1 MYISLYWCIFFS
13 PPSLLSASLSPL
25 SSCSDFLLLSASLVL
40 LPSLCLSLCQPP
52 PTWTRRAN
60 ERPTSNRHGNSM
72 WMCSAR
78 GVGRSV
84 CRNCTRRLSWTY
96 RVCCKVGESA
106 AGASSV
112 RFRATRGCVARSSA
126 CPDLPGSC
134 VFVLFLWVCVLHR
147 LACVLSVKI
156 LHFHSHSVF
165 PSACKKGTICFS
177 IPLSILVFSL
187 HSPPIVPLLFLTHT
201 LSFFMIH

>member
-1 MYISLYWCIFFS
+1 MSPTLCCHSMQIYKRHLNCISLYLCIFFF
-13 PPSLLSASLSPL
+13 PLPSFRIALSFF
-25 SSCSDFLLLSASLVL
+25 SCSDFLLLSASLVL

-96 RVCCKVGESA
+96 RVCCKVRESA

-112 RFRATRGCVARSSA
+112 CFCATRGCVARSSA
-126 CPDLPGSC
+126 CLDLHIIC
-134 VFVLFLWVCVLHR
+134 LCFVFLGVHFASPCMHAVCEY
-147 LACVLSVKI
+147 
-156 LHFHSHSVF
+156 
-165 PSACKKGTICFS
+165 P
-177 IPLSILVFSL
+177 
-187 HSPPIVPLLFLTHT
+187 PLLFPFCF
-201 LSFFMIH
+201 SQCM